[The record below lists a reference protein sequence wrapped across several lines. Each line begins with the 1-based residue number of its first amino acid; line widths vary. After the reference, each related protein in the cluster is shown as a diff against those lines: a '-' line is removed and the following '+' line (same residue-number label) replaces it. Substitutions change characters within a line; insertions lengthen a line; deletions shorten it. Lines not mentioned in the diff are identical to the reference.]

1 MLEYKH
7 QFECLL
13 ALCWINPVLDLEA
26 FPQAS
31 HGEGTFPMLGPC
43 SWVWSSGAAEQSI
56 EIMEMDAANPLSV
69 SRADIDPL
77 TQE

>member
-1 MLEYKH
+1 MYLTETMYMG
-7 QFECLL
+7 
-13 ALCWINPVLDLEA
+13 W
-26 FPQAS
+26 
-31 HGEGTFPMLGPC
+31 EGLC